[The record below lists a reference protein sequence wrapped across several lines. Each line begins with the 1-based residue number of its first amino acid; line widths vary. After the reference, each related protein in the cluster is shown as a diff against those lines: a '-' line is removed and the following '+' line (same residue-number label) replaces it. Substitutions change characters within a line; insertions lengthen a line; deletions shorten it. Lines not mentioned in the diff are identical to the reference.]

1 MQQRTIINTMENRKK
16 NRENSINQEVG
27 SSERSIKLASSRLTE
42 RKRRQI
48 TDTKMK

>member
-1 MQQRTIINTMENRKK
+1 MQQRTIINTMKIEK
-16 NRENSINQEVG
+16 NRENSINQGVG

-48 TDTKMK
+48 TDT